1 MMKRV
6 SAYILFTFAL
16 LLSATA
22 NDSIFVQLKNGKVL
36 AYEYLTYDTVSVDE
50 IYISLKDT
58 TFFSGEVKRIT
69 FDRSKIK
76 NDTGA
81 MLVSLKM
88 RGSDNGNEAL
98 MDNNFTADIDD
109 LTDKDTIVFN
119 IPYLM
124 NFKLAPYFLT
134 STQKAKVYVDDE
146 EIISGESI
154 IDFTTPQTLYVKQE
168 GFADRKYTVV
178 VKNSGLPI
186 VNIETPDHKPI
197 NSKNTWIEKSS
208 MTIYQ
213 PDGTIS
219 YQSGTDYMNI
229 RGRGNSTWSY
239 NKKPYNIK
247 LNTKTSILG
256 MPKHKRWCLLANYI
270 DRTLMRNAVAFELAK
285 MTSMDWTP
293 NGRFVELILNGK
305 PIGNYYLCE
314 AIRIDKNRVN
324 INEMSVND
332 IQGEAIEGGYLLEL
346 DSYYDATWKFKTSY
360 YSMPVNVKQPDD
372 DEFNSHQL
380 AYIKSYYNAGEK
392 ELARGSVSGFAEY
405 FDMNTL
411 IDWYLLNEAIYNPE
425 LNHPKSSY
433 MHKDKG
439 GKLHMGPAWDHDWGT
454 FTPHSSLKNNNSMWF
469 GALYQHPEFREML
482 KARWNVLKGPFA
494 TIATFIEETREQN
507 RASWEFNATVWPTI
521 SNSVNGDITLSYDAA
536 VDRLKRS
543 FLDRL
548 KSLDSIINSL

>member
-81 MLVSLKM
+81 LLVAMKM

-98 MDNNFTADIDD
+98 LGNNFTADVED

-119 IPYLM
+119 IPYLT
-124 NFKLAPYFLT
+124 NYKLAPYFLA
-134 STQKAKVYVDDE
+134 SSQKAKVYLDDE
-146 EIISGESI
+146 EIVSGESI
-154 IDFTTPQTLYVKQE
+154 IDFTTPRTLYVKQE

-186 VNIETPDHKPI
+186 VNIETPNQKPV
-197 NSKNTWIEKSS
+197 NSKSTWVERSS

-247 LNTKTSILG
+247 LNTRTSILG

-305 PIGNYYLCE
+305 PLGNYYLCE

-372 DEFNSHQL
+372 DEFNSQQL

-392 ELARGSVSGFAEY
+392 QLYNGSVSGFAEY

-411 IDWYLLNEAIYNPE
+411 IDWYLLNEAIYNSE

-469 GALYQHPEFREML
+469 GALYQHREFREML

-507 RASWEFNATVWPTI
+507 RASWEYNATVWPTI

>member
-81 MLVSLKM
+81 LLVALKM

-98 MDNNFTADIDD
+98 LGNNFTADVED

-119 IPYLM
+119 IPYLT
-124 NFKLAPYFLT
+124 NYKLAPYFLA
-134 STQKAKVYVDDE
+134 SSQKAKVYLDDE
-146 EIISGESI
+146 EIVSGESI
-154 IDFTTPQTLYVKQE
+154 IDFTTPRTLYVKQE

-186 VNIETPDHKPI
+186 VNIETPNQKPV
-197 NSKNTWIEKSS
+197 NSKSTWVERSS

-247 LNTKTSILG
+247 LNTRTSILG

-305 PIGNYYLCE
+305 PLGNYYLCE

-372 DEFNSHQL
+372 DEFNSQQL

-392 ELARGSVSGFAEY
+392 QLYNGSVSGFAEY

-469 GALYQHPEFREML
+469 GALYQHREFREML
-482 KARWNVLKGPFA
+482 KARWNILKGPFA

-507 RASWEFNATVWPTI
+507 RASWEYNATVWPTI

-536 VDRLKRS
+536 VDRLKKS

>member
-1 MMKRV
+1 MIKRV

-16 LLSATA
+16 LLSAVA
-22 NDSIFVQLKNGKVL
+22 NDSIFVQLKNGTVL

-81 MLVSLKM
+81 MLVALKM

-168 GFADRKYTVV
+168 GFADRKYTVI

-372 DEFNSHQL
+372 DEFNSYQL
-380 AYIKSYYNAGEK
+380 AYIKNYYNAGEK

-439 GKLHMGPAWDHDWGT
+439 GKLRMGPAWDHDWGT

-482 KARWNVLKGPFA
+482 KARWNILKGPFA

-536 VDRLKRS
+536 VDRLKNS

-548 KSLDSIINSL
+548 RSLDAIINSL

>member
-22 NDSIFVQLKNGKVL
+22 NDSIFVQLKNGTVL

-50 IYISLKDT
+50 TYITLKDT

-76 NDTGA
+76 HDTGA
-81 MLVSLKM
+81 LLVALKM
-88 RGSDNGNEAL
+88 RSSDKGNEAL
-98 MDNNFTADIDD
+98 LGNTFTADIDD

-119 IPYLM
+119 IPFLM
-124 NFKLAPYFLT
+124 NYKLTPYFLT
-134 STQKAKVYVDDE
+134 STQKAKVYLDDE
-146 EIISGESI
+146 EIISEESL
-154 IDFTTPQTLYVKQE
+154 IDFTTPRTLYVKQE
-168 GFADRKYTVV
+168 GFADRKYTII

-186 VNIETPDHKPI
+186 VKIDTPNQKPI
-197 NSKNTWIEKSS
+197 TSKNTWVEKSS

-293 NGRFVELILNGK
+293 NGRYVELVLNGK

-360 YSMPVNVKQPDD
+360 YNMPVNVKQPDD
-372 DEFNSHQL
+372 DEFNNYQHT
-380 AYIKSYYNAGEK
+380 YIKNFYNAGERQ
-392 ELARGSVSGFAEY
+392 LYNGSLSGFAEY

-411 IDWYLLNEAIYNPE
+411 IDWYLLNEVVRNPE
-425 LNHPKSSY
+425 LQHPKSSY

-439 GKLHMGPAWDHDWGT
+439 GKLRMGPAWDHDWGT
-454 FTPHSSLKNNNSMWF
+454 FTPQSTLINNKHMWF
-469 GALYQHPEFREML
+469 GALFQYREFKEMV
-482 KARWNVLKGPFA
+482 KERWKVLKGPFSTVTA
-494 TIATFIEETREQN
+494 FIEETREKN
-507 RASWEFNATVWPTI
+507 RASWEYNVTVWPTI
-521 SNSVNGDITLSYDAA
+521 SNSVNGDISLSYDAA
-536 VDRLKRS
+536 VDRLKQT

-548 KSLDSIINSL
+548 RYIDAIINSW